1 MKNAFQFFLH
11 ALRSALPGLG
21 YNYPFDRQWN
31 AILERILEDG
41 QLISS
46 DECIALFIF
55 EDQEWEVW
63 VANRWYAYAHLYRKG
78 HLRLDKN
85 LWARPRFKTMLQLH
99 EVVRE
104 SIPPKKSR
112 KDFYNQMISK

>member
-1 MKNAFQFFLH
+1 M
-11 ALRSALPGLG
+11 LG
-21 YNYPFDRQWN
+21 YSYPFDRQWN
-31 AILERILEDG
+31 ATLERILEGG

-46 DECIALFIF
+46 DECTALFVF

-63 VANRWYAYAHLYRKG
+63 VANRWYAYAHLYRKDKE
-78 HLRLDKN
+78 RLDRL

-99 EVVRE
+99 EVVRG
-104 SIPPKKSR
+104 STPPKKIR